1 MQLMYAKVGMQVLDK
16 NNSIKVEICSIEKE
30 GSDKFGFCTV
40 EKVLTYDKSNSSWD
54 KYLINVNDLEE
65 I

>member
-1 MQLMYAKVGMQVLDK
+1 MQLMYAKVGMQVIDK
-16 NNSIKVEICSIEKE
+16 NNLKKVEICSIEKE
-30 GSDKFGFCTV
+30 DSPKFGFCTV
-40 EKVLTYDKSNSSWD
+40 EKVLAYDKSFSPWN